1 MTSQEWLWLNQRGTQ
16 SHDEAHPALSS
27 FFSIKGMIYLMSC
40 CTYSDLKLATEITN
54 SLRRC
59 LLMLQYDKAEG
70 CIFFHRLQ
78 FSWIS
83 FCSWMS
89 CLRLA
94 IRGKKCRFKTI
105 CIIFSF
111 QTWKLCTSFLYSLWE
126 KIKQT
131 VTLFICECFGEGLL
145 SSDMWRL
152 IWLALL
158 IAKTF

>member
-1 MTSQEWLWLNQRGTQ
+1 MTKHTQLYPLFFQYKGHDLPNVMLYLFRLETSNWDHKLIKKVFTDVTVRQSRG
-16 SHDEAHPALSS
+16 L
-27 FFSIKGMIYLMSC
+27 F
-40 CTYSDLKLATEITN
+40 
-54 SLRRC
+54 
-59 LLMLQYDKAEG
+59 
-70 CIFFHRLQ
+70 FFHRLQ

>member
-70 CIFFHRLQ
+70 CFFSTDFNSAGFL
-78 FSWIS
+78 FAAGWVASGWP
-83 FCSWMS
+83 
-89 CLRLA
+89 L
-94 IRGKKCRFKTI
+94 GEKKCRFKTI

-158 IAKTF
+158 IVKTF